1 MTCVER
7 LGKVASQALD
17 GVMFHTDLTD
27 LFDFLSLK
35 GFYKWQKHQLD
46 EELCNLNYIKHYA
59 FKKHHMFLTVELSDD
74 VPEVIPAAWM
84 NHSALEATSADIAT
98 TLKASLT
105 TYWEYEQKVAKEYKA
120 LAEEAEGTDKDMI
133 CELHKE
139 VCEEITK
146 IEQMIMKLQS
156 TNYNSL
162 HIQLLSNELCEKF
175 K

>member
-7 LGKVASQALD
+7 LGRVASQALD

-59 FKKHHMFLTVELSDD
+59 FKKHHMFLTVEPTDT
-74 VPEVIPAAWM
+74 PIVIPAAWK
-84 NHSALEATSADIAT
+84 NSSALDASAGDIQNAVKT
-98 TLKASLT
+98 ALL
-105 TYWEYEQKVAKEYKA
+105 TYWEYECGVAKEYKA

-139 VCEEITK
+139 VCEEISK
-146 IEQMIMKLQS
+146 LEHMIMKLKA
-156 TNYNSL
+156 TDYNSL
-162 HIQLLSNELCEKF
+162 HIQMISNELYDKY